1 MESLGWWLILVGSL
15 RLASVWF
22 GFFNIPRLRSGV
34 YGRTS
39 SKRIPLAFCLPSWV
53 FWVYPVD
60 IGKLKWYTIL
70 NHIEFAMFFSD
81 PLFGKLYAVTA
92 VHGRTFAIW
101 TLVTCTLC
109 YTCAFNLDNKPL
121 YLVTLLSFIYAL
133 VHFLMETLVYQT
145 MSIANLTTV
154 SFFAGTSIVW
164 MVVKWN

>member
-39 SKRIPLAFCLPSWV
+39 SLPSWV

-60 IGKLKWYTIL
+60 IGKLKW
-70 NHIEFAMFFSD
+70 F
-81 PLFGKLYAVTA
+81 TA